1 MRLFIIVS
9 LVVTITML
17 NVITAEAAEYERQGK
32 LKISSPVF
40 SHNDKIPAK
49 YTCDGN
55 DINPPLKID
64 GIPGPSKS
72 LALIVDDPD
81 APAGTWVH
89 WVVWNI
95 SPGTAEIKEHS
106 VPENSVQGVNDF
118 KKHEY
123 GGPCPPW
130 GQHRYFFKL
139 YALDTVLKISPDS
152 KKAVLEKAM
161 KGHIISQAEL
171 TGLYKRK

>member
-1 MRLFIIVS
+1 MRLLMIVS
-9 LVVTITML
+9 FVVTFTVFNAL
-17 NVITAEAAEYERQGK
+17 TAEAAGPGK
-32 LKISSPVF
+32 LGISSTAF
-40 SHNDKIPAK
+40 GHNDKIPGK
-49 YTCDGN
+49 YTCDSN
-55 DINPPLKID
+55 NINPPLKID
-64 GIPGPSKS
+64 GVPGPSKS

-81 APAGTWVH
+81 APVGTWVH

-95 SPGTAEIKEHS
+95 SPGTVEIKENS
-106 VPENSVQGVNDF
+106 VPEKSVQGVNDF

-139 YALDTVLKISPDS
+139 YALDTVLNISPDS
-152 KKAVLEKAM
+152 KKADLEKAM

-171 TGLYKRK
+171 MGLYKRK